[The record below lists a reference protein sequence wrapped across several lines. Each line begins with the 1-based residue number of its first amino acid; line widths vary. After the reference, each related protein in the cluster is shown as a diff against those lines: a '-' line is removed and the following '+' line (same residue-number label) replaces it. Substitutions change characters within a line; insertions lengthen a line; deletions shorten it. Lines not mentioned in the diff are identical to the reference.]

1 MSRSTLPAVL
11 LISAATCAA
20 VLATAQT
27 AAAAPPE
34 EARLA
39 GCDFGNVAGTYDY
52 ARFDDHAGK
61 MLGITTGMFRAEFEE
76 ARPTIEAN
84 AIASHTR
91 ATVDSVDC
99 RVVSGDEARADVTVD
114 VVRTTTSDETAGM
127 PKTSK
132 MSLLITVE
140 NVNGRWLVN
149 RAETR

>member
-11 LISAATCAA
+11 LISAATCTA

-39 GCDFGNVAGTYDY
+39 GCDFGNIAGTYDY
-52 ARFDDHAGK
+52 ANFDEHAGR
-61 MLGITTGMFRAEFEE
+61 MLGITTGAFRAEFEQ
-76 ARPTIEAN
+76 ARPTIQAN
-84 AIASHTR
+84 ATASHTR

-99 RVVSGDEARADVTVD
+99 RIVSGDDTHADVTVS
-114 VVRTTTSDETAGM
+114 VVRTTTSDATDGM
-127 PKTSK
+127 PKTNK
-132 MSLLITVE
+132 MSLLCTVE

-149 RAETR
+149 RAETD

>member
-1 MSRSTLPAVL
+1 MSRSTLAAAL
-11 LISAATCAA
+11 LISAATCTAM
-20 VLATAQT
+20 LATAQS

-39 GCDFGNVAGTYDY
+39 GCEFGTVAGTYDY
-52 ARFDDHAGK
+52 ARFDEHVGR
-61 MLGITTGMFRAEFEE
+61 MREITTGMFRAEFEE
-76 ARPTIEAN
+76 ARPTIQAN
-84 AIASHTR
+84 AAASHST
-91 ATVDSVDC
+91 AKVDSVDC
-99 RVVSGDEARADVTVD
+99 RVVSGDEATADVTVD

-127 PKTSK
+127 PKTNK